1 MDDEVAFVQLAE
13 IDLGAVAAELLGPLQ
28 TTTAVRRVAAEKF
41 RAGKNDELALGKNEA
56 ARQRAFEQLDP
67 GDGAAHDFAEALD
80 LAFGLKINDD
90 PELGRAPVPQARR
103 ELRALRLD
111 QHEIADRE
119 ITDVA
124 LVERAAK
131 IFCWRDAR
139 WASSFLGTGIAR
151 PSKPTFADQ
160 DLGVAARLLGFD

>member
-13 IDLGAVAAELLGPLQ
+13 IDLGAVAAELFGPLQ

-41 RAGKNDELALGKNEA
+41 RAGKNNELALGKNEA
-56 ARQRAFEQLDP
+56 VRQRAFEKLNP

-90 PELGRAPVPQARR
+90 PELGRAPVAEPRR
-103 ELRALRLD
+103 KLGALRLD

-119 ITDVA
+119 IPDVA
-124 LVERAAK
+124 VVESAPK
-131 IFCWRDAR
+131 ILCWRDAR
-139 WASSFLGTGIAR
+139 WASS
-151 PSKPTFADQ
+151 
-160 DLGVAARLLGFD
+160 